1 MVGFRRFPDRL
12 DMECEGKN
20 ILKSDSKALGVRS
33 CPTQMGEAVGSKDFG
48 GSRSSEMVYRSCWI
62 GDVYEAGGYLILD
75 QERVWV

>member
-1 MVGFRRFPDRL
+1 
-12 DMECEGKN
+12 MECEGKN